1 MYFYFVILHCQN
13 NRYMNRDRNN
23 ESESVKVSIPGTTK
37 SYEISKLGNAQLVKV
52 CRLLV
57 SRAGYDADDP
67 LSAIVNDDKLACK
80 VAAAIVIRGFFTMR
94 LKWWLLW
101 RWFYY
106 VRQYDVMQLNE
117 LLSEGVSAL
126 PYSETLN
133 TYSML
138 SATREMLLHMTFA
151 EAQRL
156 LDASPLSKQVE
167 QLEKDK
173 SEESGKV

>member
-1 MYFYFVILHCQN
+1 
-13 NRYMNRDRNN
+13 
-23 ESESVKVSIPGTTK
+23 
-37 SYEISKLGNAQLVKV
+37 
-52 CRLLV
+52 
-57 SRAGYDADDP
+57 
-67 LSAIVNDDKLACK
+67 
-80 VAAAIVIRGFFTMR
+80 MR

-117 LLSEGVSAL
+117 LLSEGISAL

-156 LDASPLSKQVE
+156 LDASPLLKQVE
-167 QLEKDK
+167 QLKNERSD
-173 SEESGKV
+173 ESGNGVE